1 MVVDGAVR
9 LLAGEFAALFDG
21 LDWTRVQS
29 VRRIPTPTA
38 AGQALSAM
46 RATPD
51 PAPKLPETADALRAL
66 LLAAWAER
74 DGVASERDRTTAERD
89 ARALQN
95 DRLRHLLLKLKRMQF
110 GAKSERL
117 PDEQLQLGLEDLGQ
131 AIAQGEGEAEQRDP
145 ALKQARAAKRRA
157 RRGALPSHLPRIE
170 VTLEPEDTACPCCRG
185 VMAVIGH
192 DSAERLDVI
201 PAQFRVVVTR
211 RPKLACRACEGVV
224 VQAPAP
230 VRLIEGGLPTEAL
243 VAHVLVARYADH
255 LPLYR
260 QAQISAANASRFGGP
275 GKGWTST
282 APPWRSGSA
291 MPRQRSRPSWGGCA
305 SSCWARRGCS
315 PTRRGCRG
323 STIGLRPIRLR
334 SSRRHGR
341 RRGRGRTKTGCF
353 WAVARDGRPPASFAD
368 ITPWDRFAM
377 GGADP
382 PAVVCSHAP
391 GRGQEHNDRLLGAH
405 RGIVQCDGYATCK
418 ALADPKR
425 GEAGVTL
432 VCCWSHVR
440 RGFHDLAKTG
450 AAPIAAEALARIAA
464 LYRIEAEIR
473 GKDAGHRLEVR
484 RAKSR
489 PLVAGLRVWFEA
501 LSAKLPARGPTAVA
515 IRYALNHWDG
525 LERFLDDGRIEPD
538 TSCVERAMRPVA
550 LSRNYAQRRIMRS
563 PALRCRVRQEPV
575 GLLARYSAE
584 SCT

>member
-1 MVVDGAVR
+1 MHAK
-9 LLAGEFAALFDG
+9 
-21 LDWTRVQS
+21 
-29 VRRIPTPTA
+29 
-38 AGQALSAM
+38 
-46 RATPD
+46 PD
-51 PAPKLPETADALRAL
+51 PTPKLPETADALRSL

-74 DGVASERDRTTAERD
+74 DDIAAERGRITAERD
-89 ARALQN
+89 ALALQN

-117 PDEQLQLGLEDLGQ
+117 PEEQLQLGLEDLEQ
-131 AIAQGEGEAEQRDP
+131 AIAQGEAEAERRDP
-145 ALKQARAAKRRA
+145 VLKQGRAAKRRGN
-157 RRGALPSHLPRIE
+157 RGALPSHLPRIE

-230 VRLIEGGLPTEAL
+230 ARLIEGGLPTEAL

-260 QAQISAANASRFGGP
+260 QAQIMARQGVELDRSTLAFWVGYAAVEV
-275 GKGWTST
+275 
-282 APPWRSGSA
+282 APVVA
-291 MPRQRSRPSWGGCA
+291 
-305 SSCWARRGCS
+305 
-315 PTRRGCRG
+315 
-323 STIGLRPIRLR
+323 RLR
-334 SSRRHGR
+334 ETLLASARLFADETRVPVLDP
-341 RRGRGRTKTGCF
+341 GRGRTKTGYF
-353 WAVARDGRPPASFAD
+353 WAVARDDRP
-368 ITPWDRFAM
+368 W

-382 PAVVCSHAP
+382 PAVVYSYAP
-391 GRGQEHNDRLLGAH
+391 GRGQEHNDRLLGAY
-405 RGIVQCDGYATCK
+405 RGIVQCDGYATYK

-425 GEAGVTL
+425 GGAGVTL
-432 VCCWSHVR
+432 VYCWSHVR
-440 RGFHDLAKTG
+440 RGFYDLAKAG
-450 AAPIAAEALARIAA
+450 AAPIATEALARIAA

-501 LSAKLPARGPTAVA
+501 QAARLPARGPTAMA

-525 LERFLDDGRIEPD
+525 LERFLDDGRIELD
-538 TSCVERAMRPVA
+538 TNCVERAMRPVA
-550 LSRNYAQRRIMRS
+550 LSRKNSLFAGSDEGGANWAHVASLVETCKLNGVEPHAYLTDLLTRLVHGWPNARIDELM
-563 PALRCRVRQEPV
+563 PWHWAK
-575 GLLARYSAE
+575 SAA
-584 SCT
+584 SAPSSR